1 MQKHRK
7 TQKKQGGKRKSPSR
21 GKTTR
26 VHRLLKSIGY
36 HFKKIPSNNTI
47 ILESAKP
54 TKIQIARMKKLPHLL
69 NLVKQVKK

>member
-7 TQKKQGGKRKSPSR
+7 TQKKQGGKRKSPSPR
-21 GKTTR
+21 KTTR
-26 VHRLLKSIGY
+26 VHKLLKSIGF
-36 HFKKIPSNNTI
+36 HLKKTPSTNMVV
-47 ILESAKP
+47 LEATKP